1 VSIEDRVRA
10 GYEKM
15 AEAFA
20 ARVETKSHNAH
31 YERPATLSLLPP
43 VAGLRVLDAGCGPGV
58 YAAWLVEHGAQVV
71 GLDASSKMVNLA
83 QRRLGSRADIRQAD
97 LGQPLSG
104 IEAGSFD
111 LVVSALVLD
120 YVRDWDAAF
129 REFHRVLRRPGWL
142 VFSADHPFDQF
153 YEHPNGGDYF
163 AVEAVE
169 RRWFWPNQAA
179 PVTVPQYRRPLSAML
194 APLLDAGFE
203 LERVLEPRPLPEFKT
218 LEPEEYSRLM
228 RRPGFICFRARAA
241 LPKASEAAN

>member
-1 VSIEDRVRA
+1 MTVEDRARA
-10 GYEKM
+10 SYEKM

-43 VAGLRVLDAGCGPGV
+43 VASLRVLDAGCGPGV
-58 YAAWLVEHGAQVV
+58 YAAWLVDHGAQVV
-71 GLDASSKMVNLA
+71 GIDASAKMVHLA

-104 IEAGSFD
+104 FEAGSFD

-120 YVRDWDAAF
+120 YVRDWVAVF

-169 RRWFWPNQAA
+169 RTWSWPGQPAR
-179 PVTVPQYRRPLSAML
+179 VSVPQYRRPFAAML
-194 APLLDAGFE
+194 EPLLD
-203 LERVLEPRPLPEFKT
+203 
-218 LEPEEYSRLM
+218 
-228 RRPGFICFRARAA
+228 
-241 LPKASEAAN
+241 